1 MSEQTTLTDDPF
13 FRLSGD
19 AEWNACIGPQGHE
32 ENYVDG
38 YMEAALYLSSAVLEK
53 QLHISRDTLVLPI
66 LYNARHAIELTL
78 KYVVAQLGD
87 AGLLQ
92 SLPQKVNHEIQEYH
106 DLLVHKVAYED
117 RKFRELTHRLSP
129 FVQSLSAIDAD
140 GQELRY
146 AQNNKGG
153 TSLQNRA
160 LANLRVVHTSLQELS
175 DVLQFLKRR
184 TRIWCEEHQTGTFT
198 KLFSRNDLMCIAQRL
213 AEAPT
218 LRGSHF
224 EREAGYTE
232 IRNELKTLY
241 LVGNKPLEEAID
253 QIKKNR
259 EMGSLLGIEFHL
271 KSLTDEKINFISA
284 RWTKRHPP
292 RPPGEPSTR
301 IVKSS
306 DLSTE
311 MRRFFEG
318 GDREVTEELLRVLSR
333 DEIVDWHT
341 VFYLGRDGCRCE
353 DYDWLYEQ
361 HQQELRLYDDL
372 WEQVDHLV
380 SKTNL
385 LRELVRG
392 LRLLGRRNLADE
404 ILASRPDLFPSQQ

>member
-1 MSEQTTLTDDPF
+1 MTQLTTLNDDPF
-13 FRLSGD
+13 FRLTGD
-19 AEWNACIGPQGHE
+19 TEWNACIGPQGHE

-38 YMEAALYLSSAVLEK
+38 YMEAALYLSRAVLEK

-66 LYNARHAIELTL
+66 LYNARHAIELAL
-78 KYVVAQLGD
+78 KYVTKQLCEAGLVSEQPEMNHRIEDLFQQLGKIGFKD
-87 AGLLQ
+87 CQ
-92 SLPQKVNHEIQEYH
+92 FQE
-106 DLLVHKVAYED
+106 LA
-117 RKFRELTHRLSP
+117 HRLSP
-129 FVQSLSAIDAD
+129 FVQSLAAIDAD

-146 AQNNKGG
+146 AQNKKREI
-153 TSLQNRA
+153 SLKNRA
-160 LANLRVVHTSLQELS
+160 LANLQVVHASLQELS
-175 DVLQFLKRR
+175 DVLQSLKRR
-184 TRIWCEEHQTGTFT
+184 TRIWCEEHQTDTFT
-198 KLFSRNDLMCIAQRL
+198 NRFSRNDLMRIAQRL
-213 AEAPT
+213 AEEPT
-218 LRGSHF
+218 LRGTQF
-224 EREAGYTE
+224 EREANYSE
-232 IRNELKTLY
+232 IREELKRNY
-241 LVGNKPLEEAID
+241 SVGNRPLDEAIKV
-253 QIKKNR
+253 IKNHR
-259 EMGSLLGIEFHL
+259 QMGSLLGIEFHL

-292 RPPGEPSTR
+292 RPPGEPSTC
-301 IVKSS
+301 ILKSS

-311 MRRFFEG
+311 MRRFLDG
-318 GDREVTEELLRVLSR
+318 GDQEVTEELLRGLSR

-341 VFYLGRDGCRCE
+341 VFYLGRDGYRCE